1 MSSDDRRL
9 PSLTP
14 MLRSAP
20 MRPIEPAL
28 VDEVW
33 RDIIQYPPER
43 IQGEAQEF
51 LAQQPHA
58 AAFAAVLTKEFDEPV
73 QRAAFGLAFLLFKI
87 LERSLGRPFPPL
99 AEGRIQQAYEANVQ
113 WLAETEAGA
122 ESLLDTLQAG
132 EHRSLVAH
140 ILAVFYGGDAGGYDT
155 DTRANL
161 FLLLKTLTEAL
172 DIGAVER

>member
-1 MSSDDRRL
+1 MSV
-9 PSLTP
+9 
-14 MLRSAP
+14 LRSAP

-33 RDIIQYPPER
+33 RDITRYPPEQ
-43 IQGEAQEF
+43 IQAEAQVF
-51 LAQQPHA
+51 LAQQPHV
-58 AAFAAVLTKEFDEPV
+58 AAFAGVLTKPFDEPV

-87 LERSLGRPFPPL
+87 LERSLGCPFPPL
-99 AEGRIQQAYEANVQ
+99 VEGRIQRAYEANVQ

-122 ESLLDTLQAG
+122 ASLLDTLHAG
-132 EHRSLVAH
+132 EHPSLVAH
-140 ILAVFYGGDAGGYDT
+140 ILSVFYGGNAGGYDT

-172 DIGAVER
+172 DVGAVER